1 MKARRLAAYLAMI
14 VGLLVAT
21 AMPAGADE
29 PDGYTPDGMGGLFS
43 TPSLEA
49 GLQPTLFEATTSE
62 DWALDFIPNS
72 GWHVADNAFKRFFNG
87 LANLNMWGT
96 QALTRAAISLSWNV
110 SDQSAYQSITNDLAK
125 PFSGTANAVHGWLL
139 PSLMG
144 IGAVAFLISL
154 GGRKG
159 KALQQGLTMITVG
172 VLAISMSTHPGYWTG
187 AVNGT
192 RDIGQDIASTM
203 AVEATENATVPFSGP
218 QATTNPATPTTNAMR
233 HNADTIWRTFVASPW
248 CLAEFGS
255 LDACQKYG
263 WNVVGQKDGA
273 SESSGT
279 RYEYIYNTFSE
290 NVGGTDTAAWQFTA
304 GHYPIQRV
312 VITLFALLAAAVF
325 TLLMAILAL
334 SSMAFG
340 IMSIFLL
347 YLGPI
352 LLPFAIIP
360 GMPRSWARNWLALL
374 VGFTLT
380 GVGVLLIQSAALSVS
395 VAVIKLSNTH
405 GWFVT
410 VTLNLMTVLAA
421 LLLLPHVR
429 SIFGAPPTGALSAF
443 TRMTGAAMA
452 MRAISGRGKGAART
466 QGAGRNNR
474 PAQPKGGSGN
484 SGGSPKTGPAGP
496 HMAKPNPTP
505 APKRHQQSRPHH
517 TPPRPSQP
525 KGGGMTPRRT
535 RPTGAHTRQS
545 SGPSPT
551 RRPSRSSGTTPRT
564 SRSYSRGGNPH
575 LRKGASTPKRGG
587 KRPGKRS

>member
-1 MKARRLAAYLAMI
+1 MTARRLAAYLALILGM
-14 VGLLVAT
+14 LVVT
-21 AMPAGADE
+21 AMPARADE

-43 TPSLEA
+43 APQLEA
-49 GLQPTLFEATTSE
+49 GLQPTLFEATSSE

-96 QALTRAAISLSWNV
+96 QALTRAAISMSWNV
-110 SDQSAYQSITNDLAK
+110 SDQSAYQAITTGLAD
-125 PFSGTANAVHGWLL
+125 PFSGTAKAVHGWLL

-192 RDIGQDIASTM
+192 RDIGQEIASTM
-203 AVEATENATVPFSGP
+203 AIKGTANATVPFTGP
-218 QATTNPATPTTNAMR
+218 QATTNPATPTVNAMR
-233 HNADTIWRTFVASPW
+233 NNADTIWRTFVASPW

-263 WNVVGQKDGA
+263 WDIVGQKDGA
-273 SESSGT
+273 SESSGS
-279 RYEYIYNTFSE
+279 RYDYIYNTFSE
-290 NVGGTDTAAWQFTA
+290 KVGGTETAAWQFTA
-304 GHYPIQRV
+304 GHNPIQRV

-325 TLLMAILAL
+325 TLLMGILAL

-340 IMSIFLL
+340 IMSIFML
-347 YLGPI
+347 YLGPV

-395 VAVIKLSNTH
+395 VAVIKLSGTH

-452 MRAISGRGKGAART
+452 MRAISSRGRGTTRAQGEARSNRTPPPKNGAGQLSSPPKGAPRGP
-466 QGAGRNNR
+466 GA
-474 PAQPKGGSGN
+474 P
-484 SGGSPKTGPAGP
+484 
-496 HMAKPNPTP
+496 KPNP
-505 APKRHQQSRPHH
+505 APKPHQQSRPRP
-517 TPPRPSQP
+517 TPMRPSQP
-525 KGGGMTPRRT
+525 KGASASTRRARPVTTHTRRQRGPSTRGQTPGSPRNASSAPRR
-535 RPTGAHTRQS
+535 
-545 SGPSPT
+545 
-551 RRPSRSSGTTPRT
+551 RT
-564 SRSYSRGGNPH
+564 YSRGGNPH
-575 LRKGASTPKRGG
+575 LRKGASSPKPVG
-587 KRPGKRS
+587 KTPGKRS